1 MTRLLLLAAILLLSA
16 APRANAQ
23 LPEAEKQLGKDAAKA
38 MEKKFSELE
47 KWLKDIWSKPA
58 PEIQVTPAAEIQVK
72 PAPEIHVKPAL
83 GEKKNV
89 TFVVGKDDSPEA
101 PRKDPAKEKK
111 PAEEQ
116 PDIKDRI
123 QRCTTEVIVKAPFE
137 SAARTG
143 LGTAIEAYMRGEGE
157 STIVYAAESAAIE
170 RFKKEVDTTLTS
182 PETRAVEILK
192 CVLTNGVGN
201 PVREAFRKCANT
213 AALNGQTSAE
223 AVLCF
228 SQSLLK

>member
-16 APRANAQ
+16 DPRANAQ
-23 LPEAEKQLGKDAAKA
+23 LPEAKKQLGEDAAKA

-47 KWLKDIWSKPA
+47 KWLKDLKDAWS
-58 PEIQVTPAAEIQVK
+58 K
-72 PAPEIHVKPAL
+72 PAPEIHVKPGAPA
-83 GEKKNV
+83 EKKNIRFAV
-89 TFVVGKDDSPEA
+89 EKGDSPEA
-101 PRKDPAKEKK
+101 PRKDPAEERK

-123 QRCTTEVIVKAPFE
+123 QRCTTQVIVKAPFE

-157 STIVYAAESAAIE
+157 SKIVYAAESAAIE
-170 RFKKEVDTTLTS
+170 RFKKEVDTTLNS
-182 PETRAVEILK
+182 PETRAVEVLK

-201 PVREAFRKCANT
+201 PVRDAFRHCAIT
-213 AALNGQTSAE
+213 AALNGQTSAQ
-223 AVLCF
+223 AVQCF

>member
-58 PEIQVTPAAEIQVK
+58 SEIQGKAAPENPVK
-72 PAPEIHVKPAL
+72 PAPV
-83 GEKKNV
+83 EKKNIRI
-89 TFVVGKDDSPEA
+89 VVDKAGSPEPA
-101 PRKDPAKEKK
+101 PETAPEERKTAEEQLDIK
-111 PAEEQ
+111 EEQ

-123 QRCTTEVIVKAPFE
+123 QECIPEVIVKAPFE

-170 RFKKEVDTTLTS
+170 RFKKEVDTTLNS
-182 PETRAVEILK
+182 PETRAVEVLK

-201 PVREAFRKCANT
+201 PVRDAFRHCAIT
-213 AALNGQTSAE
+213 AALNGQTSAQ
-223 AVLCF
+223 AVQCF

>member
-47 KWLKDIWSKPA
+47 KWLKDLKDAWS
-58 PEIQVTPAAEIQVK
+58 K
-72 PAPEIHVKPAL
+72 PAPEIHVKPGAPA
-83 GEKKNV
+83 EKKNIRFAV
-89 TFVVGKDDSPEA
+89 EKGDSPEA
-101 PRKDPAKEKK
+101 PRTDPAEERK
-111 PAEEQ
+111 PAEGQPDIKEKQ

-182 PETRAVEILK
+182 PGTRVVEILK

-201 PVREAFRKCANT
+201 PVRDAFRRCAIM
-213 AALNGQTSAE
+213 AGWNGQTSAE
-223 AVLCF
+223 AVHCF